1 MSKTKASS
9 LSAGLIAKKG
19 QAVPAATSV
28 DGSAEL
34 PTPPV
39 AAAPAPAP
47 VVSVEPAPQ
56 STAQPEVKEAAPNQ
70 EAGYYKAL
78 TVKLNRARY
87 EKLKTLGMRLDKK
100 SQAIFEAAL
109 DDYLA
114 KHADKLG

>member
-19 QAVPAATSV
+19 QAVPATASV
-28 DGSAEL
+28 A
-34 PTPPV
+34 PV
-39 AAAPAPAP
+39 EDVAAPAPAP
-47 VVSVEPAPQ
+47 AVSVDPAPQ
-56 STAQPEVKEAAPNQ
+56 SQAQPEAKEAAVIP